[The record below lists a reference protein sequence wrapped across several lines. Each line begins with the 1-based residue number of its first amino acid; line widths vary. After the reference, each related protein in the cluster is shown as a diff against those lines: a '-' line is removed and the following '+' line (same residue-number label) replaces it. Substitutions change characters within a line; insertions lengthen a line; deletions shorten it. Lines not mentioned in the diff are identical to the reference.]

1 MVIIIMKLKK
11 LISITLC
18 AVMLTIM
25 LVGCSDSDYE
35 ADVPEDD
42 GNAVLTDTN
51 PDTDPDVDDTHGM
64 QLPVSIDFEAA
75 FAAFEPDTVMV
86 RAGDLTVVWAEL
98 YVFLFNAVNELLG
111 SFDMGADWSDVLV
124 EDLTLAD
131 VTLGRAVEEAVQ
143 YLIFE
148 YGSYVTGVTLSAED
162 LSMLSAEVDNLVEMY
177 GDREEL
183 SAVLRAFGGFYSI
196 ELFESMIRK
205 QHLLDV
211 LMRELY
217 GMEAELF
224 PDESTTMFAEREGFM
239 MAKHILRLRDEVGE
253 GTALGESE
261 AILEQLNAYDG
272 DDIIAYFDALM
283 HIHSEDTGI
292 FNYPHGYLFQFPD
305 MVVPF
310 SQASAGLQVGQFS
323 DIVVTDFGYHIIL
336 RIPINYD
343 IIPIGQE
350 NLGQLFTLRQLA
362 ASEDLNSVLQG
373 WRDELIIEFTPE
385 FESIYIADI
394 FELIHN

>member
-1 MVIIIMKLKK
+1 
-11 LISITLC
+11 
-18 AVMLTIM
+18 M